1 MLKITSKDKAMIA
14 SYIRSM
20 IGSMLA
26 VYSVGATDPRD
37 FAKAA
42 LAAVLPPII
51 RWANPKDP
59 AFGRGREL

>member
-1 MLKITSKDKAMIA
+1 MLKITTKDKAMIS
-14 SYIRSM
+14 SYVRSM
-20 IGSMLA
+20 VGAMLA

-42 LAAVLPPII
+42 IAAVLPPII

-59 AFGRGREL
+59 AFGRTK